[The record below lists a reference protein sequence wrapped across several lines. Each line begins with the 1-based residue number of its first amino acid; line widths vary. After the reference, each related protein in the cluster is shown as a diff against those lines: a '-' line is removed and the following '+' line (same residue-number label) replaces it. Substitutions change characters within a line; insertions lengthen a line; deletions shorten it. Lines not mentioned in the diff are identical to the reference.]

1 MGEITRVGHW
11 PLIGL
16 IGLIPLMAIGG
27 RVGRPLGQHSHPGA
41 IPRLRHHRESSSRL
55 LRLGQMR
62 LRLRPVLQLMLW
74 LRLLLRLRRKGGAG
88 KRAG

>member
-1 MGEITRVGHW
+1 
-11 PLIGL
+11 
-16 IGLIPLMAIGG
+16 MAIGG

-41 IPRLRHHRESSSRL
+41 ITRLGHYRESSSRL
-55 LRLGQMR
+55 LRLGKVR

-74 LRLLLRLRRKGGAG
+74 LRLLLRLGMKGGAG